1 MLSARL
7 SYIMALGVL
16 PSVAFCQCNAT
27 ITSTSA
33 ISTPTPTYLFTAT
46 LYVGDVL
53 SPIPLIEGDNVIIE
67 PLVNGTIVG
76 PFLNGTVHSGFTAA
90 TVVSNNA
97 ITGNDTSI
105 QIPSI
110 YVYGHTSDGLPFYVQ
125 EAGVGPMTDQ
135 NTRLVIAV
143 GRKYSS
149 LQSSF
154 VLAQPSMNAA
164 RTIATVPCF
173 SMPLPPS
180 VRKR

>member
-1 MLSARL
+1 
-7 SYIMALGVL
+7 MALGVL
-16 PSVAFCQCNAT
+16 PPVAFCQCKAT
-27 ITSTSA
+27 TTSASA

-53 SPIPLIEGDNVIIE
+53 KPIPLIQGGNVIIE

-76 PFLNGTVHSGFTAA
+76 PFLNGTVHSGFAAA
-90 TVVSNNA
+90 TVVSNNT
-97 ITGNDTSI
+97 ITGNNTSI

-110 YVYGHTSDGLPFYVQ
+110 YVYGQTSDGLPFYVQ
-125 EAGVGPMTDQ
+125 EAGIGPMADQ

-143 GRKYSS
+143 GGKYSS

-154 VLAQPSMNAA
+154 ILAQPIMNAA

-180 VRKR
+180 AQK